1 MYRQKIFRAETKVA
15 DAKAGRIEAAVSDET
30 PDRGGDVI
38 RQDGWDLENFQRHP
52 VLLASHDY
60 MHLRAQIGEWES
72 MEVRGKRLVGVA
84 RYYIGEGNA
93 DADWGFNLAA
103 KGRAAYSVGFM
114 NLESKERDGGGLEFL
129 RQELLEVSHVTIPA
143 NANALQLMMKSH
155 LDPTISALIEEQ
167 LAETVGDAVSR
178 AGRVMSQANL
188 DKLHSIMGS
197 LAVIH
202 SGVCDMGDDCPM
214 EGKAWL
220 PARSDAHEQ
229 FDKEPPDRVAA
240 PGYGAA
246 LLESA
251 EAVRRD
257 YIANLSRLSS

>member
-38 RQDGWDLENFQRHP
+38 RQDGWDLGNFQRHP

-103 KGRAAYSVGFM
+103 KGRAAYSVGFID
-114 NLESKERDGGGLEFL
+114 LESQERDGGGLEFL
-129 RQELLEVSHVTIPA
+129 KQELLEVSHVTIPA
-143 NANALQLMMKSH
+143 NASALQLMVKGH
-155 LDPTISALIEEQ
+155 PDPVLAALIEEQ
-167 LAETVGDAVSR
+167 LTELAGDVVK
-178 AGRVMSQANL
+178 AGRVMSQADL
-188 DKLHSIMGS
+188 DKLHQVIDSLISIH
-197 LAVIH
+197 VH
-202 SGVCDMGDDCPM
+202 NCDMEDDCPM
-214 EGKAWL
+214 QGKAMI
-220 PARSDAHEQ
+220 RQSIHEQ
-229 FDKEPPDRVAA
+229 PDEGVE
-240 PGYGAA
+240 GDENKVTYGGV
-246 LLESA
+246 LLESLRQHT
-251 EAVRRD
+251 VHND
-257 YIANLSRLSS
+257 